1 MPRGHKSKLRVQ
13 AKRRQARSENQPVQD
28 AQAPGA
34 QGGEAPSCSGLS
46 EEAAPSS
53 SVGLGPQKL
62 EEAASSSS
70 VGLIPQKSE
79 EAGPSS
85 SVGLIPQKSEEAAPS
100 SSMGLVAQKSEEAAP
115 SSSVGLV
122 PQKVE
127 AAPSHAT
134 QAGAPSQKR
143 SGKGAKGKKPERA
156 ASSKAMPSTES
167 LVKDL
172 HRKKAGMLMHYLL
185 YRYKIKEPILKGE
198 MLRIIHKRFRPEYP
212 EILKTAADRVELLFG
227 LELVEVKPGG
237 GSYALVTKVDSPN
250 SAIAFT
256 GLSFP
261 VNGLLMP
268 LLGVIFLNGNSATEE
283 VIWKFLSALDMYD
296 GTEHLIF
303 GEPRNL
309 ITKDLV
315 KLGYLVYRRVRHSDP
330 PSYEFLWGPRA
341 YAETSKMKVLEFLAK
356 VNETIPS
363 AFPVHYAEALREEEE
378 WAKEKAAARRGPTSP
393 LP

>member
-13 AKRRQARSENQPVQD
+13 AKRRQARSENQPAQE

-34 QGGEAPSCSGLS
+34 QGGEAPSCCGLS

-53 SVGLGPQKL
+53 SVGL
-62 EEAASSSS
+62 
-70 VGLIPQKSE
+70 VPQKSE
-79 EAGPSS
+79 EASLSS
-85 SVGLIPQKSEEAAPS
+85 SVGFI
-100 SSMGLVAQKSEEAAP
+100 AQKSEEAAP

-122 PQKVE
+122 PQKAE

-134 QAGAPSQKR
+134 QAGAPSQKK

-156 ASSKAMPSTES
+156 ASSNARPSIES

-172 HRKKAGMLMHYLL
+172 HMKKAGKLMHYML
-185 YRYKIKEPILKGE
+185 YSYKIKEPILKGE
-198 MLRIIHKRFRPEYP
+198 MLKIIHKRFRPEYP
-212 EILKTAADRVELLFG
+212 EILKIAADRVELLFG

-237 GSYALVTKVDSPN
+237 GSYALVTKVDGPHDVS
-250 SAIAFT
+250 AFT

-268 LLGVIFLNGNSATEE
+268 LLGLIFLNGNSAPEE
-283 VIWKFLSALDMYD
+283 VIWDFLSVLDMFD
-296 GTEHLIF
+296 GTEHVIF
-303 GEPRNL
+303 GEPRNI
-309 ITKDLV
+309 ITRDLV
-315 KLGYLVYRRVRHSDP
+315 KLGYLVYRREPHSDP
-330 PSYEFLWGPRA
+330 PCYEFLWGPRA

-356 VNETIPS
+356 INETIPS
-363 AFPVHYAEALREEEE
+363 AFPTHYEEALREEEE
-378 WAKEKAAARRGPTSP
+378 WAKEKAAASRGPTSP